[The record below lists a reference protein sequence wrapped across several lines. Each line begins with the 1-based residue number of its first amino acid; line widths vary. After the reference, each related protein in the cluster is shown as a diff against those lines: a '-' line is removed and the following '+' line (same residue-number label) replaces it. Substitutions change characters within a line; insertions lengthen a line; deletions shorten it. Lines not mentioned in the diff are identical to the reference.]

1 MRYPALFDPDR
12 KAGGCVI
19 TFPDFTWGVTQ
30 GETEA
35 EAMEMAS
42 DLLSLLIQE
51 CINRGQP
58 LPKPSRSRGRNFRLV
73 RLPALQAAK
82 TLLYKE
88 WMDSGIRKAEFA
100 RRLGIPKSNLD
111 RLFDMRHHSRL
122 DQIEAAFEALGKRL
136 MIDVADAA

>member
-19 TFPDFTWGVTQ
+19 TLPDFTWGVTQ

-51 CINRGQP
+51 CIHRGQP
-58 LPKPSRSRGRNFRLV
+58 LPEPSRPRGRNFRLV
-73 RLPALQAAK
+73 RLPALQEAK
-82 TLLYKE
+82 ALLYKE

-111 RLFDMRHHSRL
+111 RLFDMRR
-122 DQIEAAFEALGKRL
+122 
-136 MIDVADAA
+136 